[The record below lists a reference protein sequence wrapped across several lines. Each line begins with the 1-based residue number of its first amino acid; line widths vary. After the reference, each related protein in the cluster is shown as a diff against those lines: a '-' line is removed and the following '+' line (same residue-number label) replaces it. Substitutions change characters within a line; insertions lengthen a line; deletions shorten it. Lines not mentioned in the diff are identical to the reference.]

1 MAVLFLKKIPLHVQ
15 SGKESIALYLCSQ
28 ATIFGIDTCLR
39 MSVNIVYTSVNMLL
53 YAVHAFIYIL
63 KVMIRMYLVDLFE
76 TH

>member
-28 ATIFGIDTCLR
+28 ATIFGIDTYLR

-53 YAVHAFIYIL
+53 YAVHVFIYTQSHDTY
-63 KVMIRMYLVDLFE
+63 VPR
-76 TH
+76 